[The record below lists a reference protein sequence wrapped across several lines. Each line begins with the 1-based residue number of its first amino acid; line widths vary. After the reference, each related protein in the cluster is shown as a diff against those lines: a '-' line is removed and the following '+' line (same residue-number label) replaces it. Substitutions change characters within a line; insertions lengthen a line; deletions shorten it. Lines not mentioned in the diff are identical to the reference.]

1 MMLQGWVRV
10 KLGTSESE
18 QAGTQDA
25 DDWPVAFPVI
35 CRPVPG
41 VKHGT
46 ETSSEKGHEST
57 LGVAST

>member
-1 MMLQGWVRV
+1 MRV